1 MNRYTIE
8 DGRLS
13 NGDAVYYI
21 YDYLKEEFLKKEYTE
36 FDIVE
41 EDCAILNEAN
51 QIELA
56 TY

>member
-1 MNRYTIE
+1 MNRYNIE

-41 EDCAILNEAN
+41 EDCAILNEGN